1 MESKDVE
8 KIKKIVRKIEDLEVE
23 IFILEVRIK
32 ACNKG
37 DEEYEDFRKE
47 LKNMKAKLKRLEEKL

>member
-23 IFILEVRIK
+23 IFILEDRIK
-32 ACNKG
+32 ACIKH
-37 DEEYEDFRKE
+37 DEEYEDFKKE
-47 LKNMKAKLKRLEEKL
+47 LKNMKAKLKRLEDKL